1 MKLGNDTYIEQLEF
15 EDKRRRPNWQS
26 SIRAISPSAY
36 HTIINMSG
44 GLISVSNNV
53 DIEALKADLKASI
66 DELYLNNNHQS
77 LIDIISLSTMLVQ
90 QYGVKVN

>member
-1 MKLGNDTYIEQLEF
+1 
-15 EDKRRRPNWQS
+15 
-26 SIRAISPSAY
+26 
-36 HTIINMSG
+36 MSG